1 MKKTRWRAAA
11 AFLLAAF
18 LTAGCADSKEK
29 YEFREA
35 GIAQLDAGN
44 YEEAIASFEEAIA
57 HSNGLV
63 GDFEIDVLKYRA
75 EAEYKSG
82 DPAASA
88 YTYDVL
94 CQAEE
99 ERPEYRIR
107 SCMMNSLAGKVD
119 LAMEDYE
126 KILALEAKAVEKA
139 NSPVKQEAES
149 DDSFGE
155 LEEAIAALG
164 QALIEA
170 ERYDDAVALCE
181 SRTAVG
187 AGSAELYNQLGLALM
202 NLGQYDQALE
212 YLERGIQSGDEA
224 VMPKLLYNQAAVYEK
239 KLDFARALE
248 LLEEYAS
255 QYGTTP
261 EVEKELAFLR
271 TR

>member
-1 MKKTRWRAAA
+1 M
-11 AFLLAAF
+11 LAAV

-29 YEFREA
+29 YEFRET

-57 HSNGLV
+57 HSDGLV

-75 EAEYKSG
+75 EAEYKSA
-82 DPAASA
+82 DYAASA

-94 CQAEE
+94 CQVEE

-107 SCMMNSLAGKVD
+107 SCIMNSLAGSVD
-119 LAMEDYE
+119 QAMEDYE
-126 KILALEAKAVEKA
+126 KILTM
-139 NSPVKQEAES
+139 EAEAQKKTVQVKS
-149 DDSFGE
+149 EEAAYDRFSE
-155 LEEAIAALG
+155 LPEAIASLG

-181 SRTAVG
+181 SRTSVG

-224 VMPKLLYNQAAVYEK
+224 VIE
-239 KLDFARALE
+239 
-248 LLEEYAS
+248 
-255 QYGTTP
+255 
-261 EVEKELAFLR
+261 
-271 TR
+271 